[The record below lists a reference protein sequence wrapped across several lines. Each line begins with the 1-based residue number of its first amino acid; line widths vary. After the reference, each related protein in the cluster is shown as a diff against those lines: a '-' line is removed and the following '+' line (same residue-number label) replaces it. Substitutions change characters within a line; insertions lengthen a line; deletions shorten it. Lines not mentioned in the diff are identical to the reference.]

1 MFHSSIRH
9 STIRI
14 LLLAGILQSLALAC
28 DLKSPVDPDT
38 TGCSALQV
46 PDHVMY
52 SVVPETGE
60 VLFVAGQNVDAGN
73 RACAALRHPPPGDR
87 ARQPSEIGSCT
98 TSVQTRSYAAK

>member
-1 MFHSSIRH
+1 MSHSSIRH

-38 TGCSALQV
+38 TDGSALEP

-52 SVVPETGE
+52 GVVPSGLSATAVSWSQISISWARSPSATGY
-60 VLFVAGQNVDAGN
+60 AS
-73 RACAALRHPPPGDR
+73 RSRTSSHP
-87 ARQPSEIGSCT
+87 
-98 TSVQTRSYAAK
+98 